1 MNPAVYAKAIAGTL
15 VAAGLAWLSKHGLK
29 LDPEFE
35 VALVGLVTGLIV
47 YLVPNRNRAP

>member
-15 VAAGLAWLSKHGLK
+15 VAAGLAFLSKHGLN
-29 LDPEFE
+29 LDPDFE

-47 YLVPNRNRAP
+47 YLIPNRQKT